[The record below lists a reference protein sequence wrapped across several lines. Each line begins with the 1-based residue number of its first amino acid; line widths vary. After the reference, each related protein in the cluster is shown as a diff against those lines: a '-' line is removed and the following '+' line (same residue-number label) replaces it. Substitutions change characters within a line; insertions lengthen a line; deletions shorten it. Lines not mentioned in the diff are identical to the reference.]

1 MRKASAAQ
9 ENSVDPPRN
18 EITSNPLIS
27 VLFFTPNRPVGRQMA
42 IFAVFACC
50 GQVGRYHHA
59 VCRVDRVPLLAAT
72 QRVHISGDMSGRSF
86 SPGRDASVVD

>member
-1 MRKASAAQ
+1 MRKASAAR

-18 EITSNPLIS
+18 EITSN
-27 VLFFTPNRPVGRQMA
+27 PVGRQMA

-72 QRVHISGDMSGRSF
+72 RRVHISGMSGWSF
-86 SPGRDASVVD
+86 SPSRDASVVD